1 MTDVVAREV
10 AEQELERFAELM
22 DIDLAKKL
30 ADEAARDERTR
41 AESGRAE
48 SGRQDEAAG
57 ALAQSRELV
66 IRAIMRGFATVAAN
80 GEIVYTP
87 QAGGSALTFAEP
99 TGDAFVSMKND
110 RSIGSMHIF
119 MAKMAGVTPGTFAKL
134 KQRDLKYCWAIALL
148 FLAGS

>member
-1 MTDVVAREV
+1 MTDDVVAREV

-30 ADEAARDERTR
+30 ADEAARDERT
-41 AESGRAE
+41 RAE

-99 TGDAFVSMKND
+99 SGDAFVSMKND
-110 RSIGSMHIF
+110 RSIGSMHLF
-119 MAKMAGVTPGTFAKL
+119 MAKMAGVTPGIFAKM